1 MLMFLGLIF
10 VILHQNQEVL
20 QISFVRL
27 WWRVYF
33 ASINVRCMI
42 FIMICI
48 MIFIMNLG
56 LIDLVWLELLET
68 EVEKSIFRDDE
79 LIKMSFCF
87 IMRNLYKFGPCEKVS
102 FPLGWDISWWK
113 KLIEVCFTDQ
123 KVSIKGNLWLMLVI
137 ILYYMFIDITQSPSP
152 LMLSSSSH
160 RNHKL
165 IIMFA
170 YIHDFIPCWIV
181 HQAKVAYFWIT
192 FCL

>member
-20 QISFVRL
+20 QIYFVRN
-27 WWRVYF
+27 WWRVYV
-33 ASINVRCMI
+33 ASFIMISLI
-42 FIMICI
+42 FIM
-48 MIFIMNLG
+48 FLSLG
-56 LIDLVWLELLET
+56 HVWLELLET